1 MKGYTLKLSSKG
13 SLGPLKMNL
22 LVLIMQLIMMGK
34 NFCIRVTSTRHDN
47 PNKFTDLDNSI
58 WSKLMYLN
66 LKLAKNI
73 QKHRMLMYVKASNE
87 KILEHNRLI
96 LFSDRHRIF
105 ARRSSK
111 SFRKKRKEL
120 SRSEIWPLVTI
131 DHPNQN

>member
-1 MKGYTLKLSSKG
+1 
-13 SLGPLKMNL
+13 MNL
-22 LVLIMQLIMMGK
+22 LVLILQLIMMGK

-96 LFSDRHRIF
+96 LFSDRRGIF

-120 SRSEIWPLVTI
+120 SRSEIRPLVTI